1 MESQGQSGRRWGRNW
16 QSALCV
22 PGHKSKLIWWPQ
34 RSQLSI
40 FQIPPILSNSKFHH
54 QGHRKRMNVFHLL
67 AYDAAHDVELCL
79 RNFEHEFVV
88 DLQGH
93 SRLQFTFE
101 YRGVNADHRQFD
113 QIGGGPLQRCVYRGP
128 ISEPA
133 QVVILAIDV
142 GNWTDPAKECFHAAF
157 AARLLQCAINE
168 RTYAFVLLKVG
179 IAELFRFGSFYS
191 KIL

>member
-34 RSQLSI
+34 RSELSIFQIPPILSKLIWWPQRSELSI

-67 AYDAAHDVELCL
+67 AYHAAHDVELCL

-93 SRLQFTFE
+93 SCLQLTFE

-128 ISEPA
+128 LGETA
-133 QVVILAIDV
+133 KVVSPAIDA
-142 GNWTDPAKECFHAAF
+142 GNWADPAKDACHGA
-157 AARLLQCAINE
+157 
-168 RTYAFVLLKVG
+168 V
-179 IAELFRFGSFYS
+179 
-191 KIL
+191 